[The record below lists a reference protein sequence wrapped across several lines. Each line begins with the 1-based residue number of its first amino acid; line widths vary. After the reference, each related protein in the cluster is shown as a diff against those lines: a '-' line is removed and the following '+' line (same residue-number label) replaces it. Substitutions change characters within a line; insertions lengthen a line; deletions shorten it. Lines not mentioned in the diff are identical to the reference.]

1 MTHSKSLIHK
11 TLLSLLILITSSF
24 AQIEVEGYIG
34 LDSQSY
40 SDKNNK
46 HSNNVT
52 LQQQLK
58 ITYEKENFSSILEL
72 YAQEDKSDFSSTKEN
87 DRTFLRINE
96 FYTQYE
102 GEDYKLLF
110 GKNIRFWGA
119 LEVRNIVD
127 TFNRRDSRNDSF
139 TTDKIGAYN
148 ISYSHYFE
156 DSELSVITKLYE
168 QKSKMA
174 NSSYMYSILNEGQSY
189 NDKLESEK
197 SLYRPSLYLA
207 YNGSS
212 YGDEYSLDYAFIYEN
227 GYDSQRYFTVNN
239 NEYKQHAYL
248 VNKFMTYNTLVLD
261 STLYKLEAL
270 YANITENKNI
280 SDYIHIALGIEHTLD
295 ALSSGHEIG
304 LISEYYYYDTFEH
317 DKLNDLSL
325 GETFQNDLFLGMRY
339 SFNDADDSNAVG
351 GIIIDTQYDEQS
363 YYIEYET
370 RIYDLAKVK
379 LDYRY
384 IEPSDTDNTVYAQLG
399 RHQRIA
405 LNISYHF

>member
-1 MTHSKSLIHK
+1 MKKI
-11 TLLSLLILITSSF
+11 LSLFILVTSSI
-24 AQIEVEGYIG
+24 AEIEVEGFIA
-34 LDSQSY
+34 LDSQIY
-40 SDKNNK
+40 SDKKTK
-46 HSNNVT
+46 HSSNLT
-52 LQQQLK
+52 IQQQLK
-58 ITYEKENFSSILEL
+58 LSYEKNNFSSVFEL
-72 YAQEDKSDFSSTKEN
+72 YAQEDKSDYSNSKDN

-96 FYTQYE
+96 LYTEYE
-102 GEDYKLLF
+102 GEDYKILL

-119 LEVRNIVD
+119 LEVQNIVD
-127 TFNRRDSRNDSF
+127 TFNIEDNRTDSL

-156 DSELSVITKLYE
+156 DSELSVIAKLYE
-168 QKSKMA
+168 QKNKMA
-174 NSSYMYSILNEGQSY
+174 NPSYIYSILNEGQSY
-189 NDKLESEK
+189 TKNLESEK
-197 SLYRPSLYLA
+197 SLYRPSLYLT

-212 YGDEYSLDYAFIYEN
+212 YGDEYSLDYAFIYET

-239 NEYKQHAYL
+239 NQYTQHAYL
-248 VNKFMTYNTLVLD
+248 VNKFMTYNTLVFD

-270 YANITENKNI
+270 YANVTEDKNI
-280 SDYIHIALGIEHTLD
+280 SDYIHVAIGIEHTLD
-295 ALSSGHEIG
+295 ALENGNEIG
-304 LISEYYYYDTFEH
+304 LITEYYYYDTL
-317 DKLNDLSL
+317 DNNQLTDLTL

-351 GIIIDTQYDEQS
+351 GIIFDTQYNEQS
-363 YYIEYET
+363 YYVEYET

-384 IEPSDTDNTVYAQLG
+384 IEPSKTNNTVYSQLG

>member
-1 MTHSKSLIHK
+1 MKK
-11 TLLSLLILITSSF
+11 LLGLLILITSSF
-24 AQIEVEGYIG
+24 SQIEVEGFIG
-34 LDSQSY
+34 LDSQTY
-40 SDKNNK
+40 SDKTNK
-46 HSNNVT
+46 HSNNLT

-58 ITYEKENFSSILEL
+58 ITHEKENFSSILEL
-72 YAQEDKSDFSSTKEN
+72 YAQEDKSDFSNSKDN
-87 DRTFLRINE
+87 DRTFLRVNE

-102 GEDYKLLF
+102 GEDYQLLL

-119 LEVRNIVD
+119 LEVQNIVD
-127 TFNRRDSRNDSF
+127 TFNIQDSRNDSF

-156 DSELSVITKLYE
+156 DSELSVIAKLYE
-168 QKSKMA
+168 QNNKMA
-174 NSSYMYSILNEGQSY
+174 SSSYMYSILNEGQSY
-189 NDKLESEK
+189 NDNLESEK
-197 SLYRPSLYLA
+197 SLYRPSLYVA

-239 NEYKQHAYL
+239 DEYKQHAYL
-248 VNKFMTYNTLVLD
+248 VNKFMTYNTLVFD

-270 YANITENKNI
+270 YADITEDKNI
-280 SDYIHIALGIEHTLD
+280 SDYIHIAAGVEQTLN
-295 ALSSGHEIG
+295 ALENGNEIG
-304 LISEYYYYDTFEH
+304 LIVEYYYYDTLEH
-317 DKLNDLSL
+317 DKLNDLAL
-325 GETFQNDLFLGMRY
+325 GQTFQNDLFLGMRY

-351 GIIIDTQYDEQS
+351 GIILDTQYDEQS
-363 YYIEYET
+363 YYLEYET

-384 IEPSDTDNTVYAQLG
+384 IEPSTTDNTVYSQLG